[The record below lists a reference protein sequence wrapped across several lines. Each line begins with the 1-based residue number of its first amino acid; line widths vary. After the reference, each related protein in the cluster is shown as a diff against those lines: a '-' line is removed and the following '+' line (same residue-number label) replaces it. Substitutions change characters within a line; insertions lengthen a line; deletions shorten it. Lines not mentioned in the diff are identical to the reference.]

1 MSRFKVCD
9 DVSIGNR
16 WCRTS
21 PHVLIPFGREPIIF
35 DPLLFVREA
44 CQIRGLEVGGPC
56 LTERGLGVETH
67 FVLGFVVSCACGG
80 RIASFFWGVAK

>member
-1 MSRFKVCD
+1 
-9 DVSIGNR
+9 
-16 WCRTS
+16 
-21 PHVLIPFGREPIIF
+21 
-35 DPLLFVREA
+35 
-44 CQIRGLEVGGPC
+44 VGGPC